1 MNAQA
6 QTQNALMPMDGFD
19 DSDPTSSPLRGPGV
33 KFKDGDY
40 CTFGDKIDVEG
51 KTFAVIEL
59 KRGWQRL
66 AKDTPPEYLMREPGQ
81 PMPQQPAVPKDDW
94 PLNLNG
100 EKEHPW
106 KSTHYL
112 VLLDTATG
120 EVSTFWSN
128 TIGGRIAVAALRDQV
143 DFMRKHRP
151 NAIPVIALE
160 SRDMPT
166 QFGSTKPRP
175 HFQIMG
181 WKAHDTEPQNLL
193 AVPEQKLVDVEK
205 PSLKEAMGG
214 DEVPEKD
221 WETKG
226 DPLPNLSAETPKKK
240 KK

>member
-1 MNAQA
+1 M
-6 QTQNALMPMDGFD
+6 TTDHHHQNVTPQVPAVISDGFG

-33 KFKDGDY
+33 KFTDGDY
-40 CTFGDKIDVEG
+40 YSFNDMLDVKE
-51 KTFAVIEL
+51 KTFAVVEL
-59 KRGWQRL
+59 KRGWQKL

-81 PMPQQPAVPKDDW
+81 PMPLQPEVLKDDW

-112 VLLDTATG
+112 VLIDTATG

-128 TIGGRIAVAALRDQV
+128 TKGGNIAVAALRDQV

-151 NAIPVIALE
+151 YAIPVIALE

-166 QFGSTKPRP
+166 RYGGTKPRP

-181 WKAHDTEPQNLL
+181 WKQHDSEPQNLL
-193 AVPEQKLVDVEK
+193 TAEPKLIDVET
-205 PSLKEAMGG
+205 PSLKEEM
-214 DEVPEKD
+214 DDDVPFN
-221 WETKG
+221 
-226 DPLPNLSAETPKKK
+226 DPTPDLGAKAAPKKK
-240 KK
+240 ASK